1 MENEASV
8 ERRLRRLAKDSGFN
22 FKKSTTS
29 HGPENR
35 GGFQLFEV
43 ATNKI
48 VDGRHYELDLRQVA
62 IQLQRLGILGGGRVN
77 G

>member
-1 MENEASV
+1 MDDTSI
-8 ERRLRRLAKDSGFN
+8 ERRLRRLARDSGFN

-29 HGPENR
+29 RGPENR

-48 VDGRHYELDLRQVA
+48 VDGTHYEMDLRA
-62 IQLQRLGILGGGRVN
+62 IAVRLQRLGILGGGRVA
-77 G
+77 